1 MPEPL
6 FFALALLVS
15 YSVVVVEILML
26 LWAWRQ
32 SRLMPSWGAPQFG
45 AVERFLKRVGKR
57 KGLSILVVFLAALVG
72 RALLIPIL
80 PFRAPRVTDEFSYLL
95 AADTFASGRLSN
107 PTHPMWRHFESI
119 HILQQPTYSSMYQ
132 PAQGMILAAGEKLG
146 HPWIGVYLS
155 VALMCAAVCWA
166 LQGWLPPA
174 WALLGGL
181 LVVIRLALFSY
192 WINSYWGGAASAI
205 GGALVLGALPRY
217 MRSQK
222 IRYSIVI
229 GLGAAVLAASRPYE
243 GGVLCAGVGIVLLI
257 WMIGKN
263 RPPILASLT
272 RFVAPTMLV
281 VAIAGAGL
289 GYYFFKVTGSPFRLP
304 EEVQREP
311 YAMTPIFLWQS
322 PGPVPTYR
330 HKAMRDF
337 YAGWELSIVP
347 EIRSFKGL
355 LWNATKKLISIWIF
369 YFGPALTVPLL
380 FLPAV
385 IRDKKMRGLAIIGG
399 IACIAL
405 AIDAWFYPHY
415 AAPLTAL
422 LFVLTMQGMRHLRV
436 WRRSTHRGLFLSRA
450 IPAICIATIAVRIAA
465 QPVRVFLP
473 PDQPP
478 TWFSTSE
485 GNTDRERVLAK
496 LSAMDGL
503 QLAIVRYGPEH
514 TAVMNEWVYNNADI
528 DRSKVVWA
536 REMDAASNLEL
547 IRYFSNRHVWLV
559 EPDEIPVKV
568 SPYRQP

>member
-1 MPEPL
+1 
-6 FFALALLVS
+6 
-15 YSVVVVEILML
+15 
-26 LWAWRQ
+26 
-32 SRLMPSWGAPQFG
+32 
-45 AVERFLKRVGKR
+45 
-57 KGLSILVVFLAALVG
+57 
-72 RALLIPIL
+72 
-80 PFRAPRVTDEFSYLL
+80 
-95 AADTFASGRLSN
+95 
-107 PTHPMWRHFESI
+107 
-119 HILQQPTYSSMYQ
+119 
-132 PAQGMILAAGEKLG
+132 
-146 HPWIGVYLS
+146 
-155 VALMCAAVCWA
+155 
-166 LQGWLPPA
+166 
-174 WALLGGL
+174 
-181 LVVIRLALFSY
+181 
-192 WINSYWGGAASAI
+192 
-205 GGALVLGALPRY
+205 
-217 MRSQK
+217 
-222 IRYSIVI
+222 
-229 GLGAAVLAASRPYE
+229 
-243 GGVLCAGVGIVLLI
+243 
-257 WMIGKN
+257 
-263 RPPILASLT
+263 
-272 RFVAPTMLV
+272 MLV

-380 FLPAV
+380 FWPAA

-436 WRRSTHRGLFLSRA
+436 WQRSTHRGLFLSRA